1 MLFIVNRINKP
12 RIHEYNIY
20 RTCFSTHRN
29 IFSKITFASLWAL
42 TMRIAIHSLDE
53 DESKQTLTNY
63 TAGII
68 SFMYIVNQ
76 ASMIKFDIFHILAE
90 SKVNSVICFF

>member
-1 MLFIVNRINKP
+1 
-12 RIHEYNIY
+12 
-20 RTCFSTHRN
+20 
-29 IFSKITFASLWAL
+29 
-42 TMRIAIHSLDE
+42 MRIAIHSLDE

-90 SKVNSVICFF
+90 NSVISVICFFWNLLQAAKIWNSSKNTHVQAG